1 MDRDEPFLRHINA
14 RYAEAPIIGFVRSD
28 EDKTMMRI
36 GTGLAAAAL
45 ILGTA
50 AAPNSAMAQT
60 KADQCATYA
69 KEAAAGAGTS
79 TGPARGAARGAAGAA
94 IIGGDSGKGAA
105 AGAVVGGVR
114 KRTQANRSYQSYYDE
129 CMKR

>member
-14 RYAEAPIIGFVRSD
+14 RCAAAPIIGFVRLD

-60 KADQCATYA
+60 KADQCASYA
-69 KEAAAGAGTS
+69 KQAAAGAGTS
-79 TGPARGAARGAAGAA
+79 TSAARGAAGAA
-94 IIGGDSGKGAA
+94 IVGGDSGKGAA
-105 AGAVVGGVR
+105 AGAVV
-114 KRTQANRSYQSYYDE
+114 
-129 CMKR
+129 

>member
-1 MDRDEPFLRHINA
+1 
-14 RYAEAPIIGFVRSD
+14 
-28 EDKTMMRI
+28 MRI

-50 AAPNSAMAQT
+50 ATPNNAMAQT

-69 KEAAAGAGTS
+69 KEAAAGAGTT
-79 TGPARGAARGAAGAA
+79 TGAARGAARGAAGAA

-114 KRTQANRSYQSYYDE
+114 KRTQENRSYQSYYDE